1 MVRRVGAFLV
11 PLVSPVL
18 AVLCAC
24 ALAGILVVLIGEN
37 PARVLHV
44 VWSGVLCTPDGL
56 ASILFNATALIFTG
70 LSVAFAFRAGL
81 FNIGAEGQLIVG
93 AFATTLVALA
103 LPGLPALLLV
113 PLCVLAAAAGG
124 AIWAAV
130 PGILRARLG
139 AHEVINTIMMN
150 FIASGL
156 AGYLTVHVLKEP
168 GQMIPQTS
176 PIPAAAR
183 IPRLGELAFPGN
195 PVPSASPANTALFLA
210 VGVAI
215 VVGWLLRRTPFGF
228 EVRALGQG
236 ERAAR
241 TAGLPTRRTLVAA
254 MALAGAIAGL
264 GGVNEVL
271 GFRYRFLDGFS
282 SGVGFLGIAVAL
294 LGRAR
299 VTGVVAA
306 ALLFGVLSAGALE
319 IDLFTEVPRELMLVV
334 QAAILLLVVAG
345 DGLFRAWLSGR
356 VRPQGNA
363 HDA

>member
-1 MVRRVGAFLV
+1 MLRRTEAFLV
-11 PLVSPVL
+11 PLLSPLL

-24 ALAGILVVLIGEN
+24 ALAGVLVVLIGED
-37 PARVLHV
+37 PVRVLNV
-44 VWSGVLCTPDGL
+44 VWNGVLRTPDGI
-56 ASILFNATALIFTG
+56 ASILFNATALIFAG

-81 FNIGAEGQLIVG
+81 FNIGAEGQLIIG
-93 AFATTLVALA
+93 AFTTTVVALA

-124 AIWAAV
+124 ALWAAV

-156 AGYLTVHVLKEP
+156 TGYLTVHVLKEP

-176 PIPAAAR
+176 PIPVAAR
-183 IPRLGELAFPGN
+183 IPRLGELALPAN
-195 PVPSASPANTALFLA
+195 PLPAASPANAALLLA
-210 VGVAI
+210 IAVA
-215 VVGWLLRRTPFGF
+215 VCLGWLLRRTPFGF

-241 TAGLPTRRTLVAA
+241 TAGLPTHRTLVAA

-264 GGVNEVL
+264 GGVNEVM

-299 VTGVVAA
+299 VSGVVAA
-306 ALLFGVLSAGALE
+306 ALLFGALSAGALE

-345 DGLFRAWLSGR
+345 DGLFRAWLTAR
-356 VRPQGNA
+356 LRRQGSR